1 MPDSCC
7 VPLCFKSDYRVGPD
21 GKRITYHCLPSDA
34 VRLKVLLSKLSFIKP
49 IVSDFWYFSIRH
61 IFQEWLVKI
70 RRDVSPAFQI
80 TERTKICSLN
90 FKITDFRVTLTGRR
104 YLKDDAIPSIFSW
117 SAASPKRKSPRKRSP
132 SHSIAHDQKPSC
144 KVMWIKSASYVRT
157 LLNLNKKR
165 ICSNFSIN
173 IFRKLLMNFSQTS
186 LE

>member
-7 VPLCFKSDYRVGPD
+7 VPLCCKSGYRVGPD
-21 GKRITYHCLPSDA
+21 GKKITYHCLPSDA

-49 IVSDFWYFSIRH
+49 IVSDFWYFSMRH

-80 TERTKICSLN
+80 TERTKICSLH
-90 FKITDFRVTLTGRR
+90 FKITDFLVTLTGRL

-117 SAASPKRKSPRKRSP
+117 SAASPKWKSPRKRSL

-144 KVMWIKSASYVRT
+144 SSKNDRNSESDVD
-157 LLNLNKKR
+157 
-165 ICSNFSIN
+165 
-173 IFRKLLMNFSQTS
+173 QTS
-186 LE
+186 EGLLWDLKSP